1 MLACSR
7 DSCVVCHP
15 HLQRIN
21 EKPVV
26 VVDYESGRAIPND
39 QILAKMERT
48 LGVCVCVCVCTHA
61 RVCTAGNCLC
71 RSVSEGGESWSA

>member
-1 MLACSR
+1 M
-7 DSCVVCHP
+7 
-15 HLQRIN
+15 QRIN

-48 LGVCVCVCVCTHA
+48 LGLCVCVGGGGGVGVQLLTCACVD
-61 RVCTAGNCLC
+61 
-71 RSVSEGGESWSA
+71 